1 MREFTFSGQAAGTA
15 RTSFTSALLSGKVLS
30 QQEELD
36 IRWSA
41 ASLYSGASDTVSL
54 SNLRAIYS
62 EPLSARLS
70 LLSTLFSLLWHC
82 IQELQNVQGQ
92 K

>member
-15 RTSFTSALLSGKVLS
+15 RTSFTSALLGGKVLS

-41 ASLYSGASDTVSL
+41 ASLYSGASDTVGL
-54 SNLRAIYS
+54 LNL
-62 EPLSARLS
+62 
-70 LLSTLFSLLWHC
+70 
-82 IQELQNVQGQ
+82 
-92 K
+92 